1 MAKKT
6 RLTARQGSIRAKRKS
21 LVTLA
26 YLLKSAPYFLPR
38 QRLTDAN
45 MATKPESQ
53 MISGLVSDEIHIV
66 RIVIPKIIAIG
77 YAKTNI

>member
-1 MAKKT
+1 
-6 RLTARQGSIRAKRKS
+6 
-21 LVTLA
+21 
-26 YLLKSAPYFLPR
+26 LPR

-53 MISGLVSDEIHIV
+53 MISGLVSGEIHMV